1 MSQNVV
7 LSSVIPEFDPLV
19 DSVDMWINVVEAN
32 SRAFGWSDNMIKYQ
46 ALQKLRNTAK
56 TWLDSFQKNETR
68 WTSWKWKE
76 WRETLSDTFQVKRNM
91 YRSLKELV
99 DTKPVANQALYEF
112 FFNKKQNLIVYS

>member
-46 ALQKLRNTAK
+46 AGSSKITQYG
-56 TWLDSFQKNETR
+56 KNVAR
-68 WTSWKWKE
+68 FFPK
-76 WRETLSDTFQVKRNM
+76 KRNQVD
-91 YRSLKELV
+91 LV
-99 DTKPVANQALYEF
+99 EVERMA
-112 FFNKKQNLIVYS
+112 